1 MHTHRP
7 REFSGPKSLRS
18 GEEQIQA
25 RIQAKLKEAGVRNW
39 QLWEESLL
47 SMWQEA
53 IDMGCSQQLAREKL
67 DETLRGVVTYLHLD
81 LAVTEQ
87 RRMIASLFDHM
98 SREIKTHV
106 RESEGE
112 LEAPLTKEERR
123 QHDRQRE
130 RDDSARIQ
138 VNEDRARGRHE
149 RNMRQH
155 RVNKAGNTTM
165 GIQETF

>member
-1 MHTHRP
+1 
-7 REFSGPKSLRS
+7 
-18 GEEQIQA
+18 
-25 RIQAKLKEAGVRNW
+25 
-39 QLWEESLL
+39 
-47 SMWQEA
+47 
-53 IDMGCSQQLAREKL
+53 MGCSQQLAREKL